1 MREWQ
6 EVVEVWREGAEGV
19 WLVLDEMVTQEGIA

>member
-1 MREWQ
+1 MRVWQ
-6 EVVEVWREGAEGV
+6 EVVDVWRERAEWL